1 MIRLFFTHFFS
12 RRTARDFDTRPGLK
26 YLLMKVSGV
35 CGAAN
40 LYRQSAMSFNL
51 YFQALLCA
59 TLSQA
64 DSMTA
69 QQVGTNQ
76 QHVTFCIISS
86 TFTLKGV
93 LGITCCDE
101 STHSSPQL
109 CRAFHSVHSTV
120 SFRLFS
126 FWFYRSQFHC
136 FGSVSV
142 LSSTLFP
149 AGCCFQLPAQKQTA
163 DS

>member
-1 MIRLFFTHFFS
+1 MMMMMIKMMMMIGFRLTDFS

-69 QQVGTNQ
+69 QQVAPSQPSGCFYLIPIMSILCQ
-76 QHVTFCIISS
+76 P
-86 TFTLKGV
+86 
-93 LGITCCDE
+93 
-101 STHSSPQL
+101 THPQ
-109 CRAFHSVHSTV
+109 RYKAF
-120 SFRLFS
+120 
-126 FWFYRSQFHC
+126 
-136 FGSVSV
+136 
-142 LSSTLFP
+142 
-149 AGCCFQLPAQKQTA
+149 
-163 DS
+163 

>member
-1 MIRLFFTHFFS
+1 MTNQIQSPDLLLC
-12 RRTARDFDTRPGLK
+12 RTARDFDTRPGLK

-69 QQVGTNQ
+69 QQVENHHLDSAVIMSQRQ
-76 QHVTFCIISS
+76 QQLWPEALLYVFCLSVRSS
-86 TFTLKGV
+86 
-93 LGITCCDE
+93 C
-101 STHSSPQL
+101 S
-109 CRAFHSVHSTV
+109 R
-120 SFRLFS
+120 
-126 FWFYRSQFHC
+126 Y
-136 FGSVSV
+136 
-142 LSSTLFP
+142 
-149 AGCCFQLPAQKQTA
+149 
-163 DS
+163 

>member
-1 MIRLFFTHFFS
+1 MFICNHDNVDQSADLSF

-64 DSMTA
+64 DGITA
-69 QQVGTNQ
+69 QQVDSSHAVLYLTLHYTSKLGDYNMLIIIII
-76 QHVTFCIISS
+76 IISVTS
-86 TFTLKGV
+86 DNCSFKFVFTVFL
-93 LGITCCDE
+93 LY
-101 STHSSPQL
+101 
-109 CRAFHSVHSTV
+109 
-120 SFRLFS
+120 SFLD
-126 FWFYRSQFHC
+126 
-136 FGSVSV
+136 V
-142 LSSTLFP
+142 
-149 AGCCFQLPAQKQTA
+149 
-163 DS
+163 